1 MKPSQVHIYYPYI
14 PVAIVRVFVDRS
26 VREKKVEAIPGR
38 PGGKV
43 LAPEAPDNV
52 MRVYMFVLKLDRG
65 FLL

>member
-1 MKPSQVHIYYPYI
+1 MVG
-14 PVAIVRVFVDRS
+14 VFVDGN
-26 VREKKVEAIPGR
+26 VREKKVEATPGR

-52 MRVYMFVLKLDRG
+52 MRVYMFGLRLDRE